1 MSNKYRITA
10 NLDYVQGFLKNGYKE
25 MILNENE
32 YKKFVN
38 LSLEEQVKWLEDE
51 GDVEITDYSL
61 EDYGNIEKTTLEIT
75 EI

>member
-1 MSNKYRITA
+1 MNKQYRITA
-10 NLDYVQGFLKNGYKE
+10 NLDYVTGFLKNGYKE
-25 MILNENE
+25 MILNEDK

-61 EDYGNIEKTTLEIT
+61 ENYGDIVSSSLQIDEI
-75 EI
+75 